1 MKYFFYFFNFFFIL
15 IPPCVQATIVPL
27 KDRLLFS
34 QMDKEKRLLIVNN
47 ERQGPVLLQ
56 SWIDNGSAENIEKE
70 KNYPFVVIPAVARM
84 APGKII
90 NLRIMPTPKL
100 HDLPVDR
107 ESVFWINLFEIPGI
121 KKSQEAGNAS
131 RMEVGLNTQIKI
143 IYRPFKGGMDI
154 NRTGEAIKIR
164 LAESGRSLELDNPT
178 PYYVTPVSVKVK
190 SSSAEQSVKLG
201 MSRMIAPF
209 AHKNFLLKEVM
220 TSRKM
225 TVDYTLID
233 DAGKEV
239 SFTKTLN

>member
-15 IPPCVQATIVPL
+15 ISPGVQATIVPL

-34 QMDKEKRLLIVNN
+34 QMDKEQRLLIVNN
-47 ERQGPVLLQ
+47 ERHGPVLLQ

-121 KKSQEAGNAS
+121 KKSHEAENAS
-131 RMEVGLNTQIKI
+131 QMEVGLNTQIKI

-164 LAESGRSLELDNPT
+164 LAESGHSLVLDNPT

-201 MSRMIAPF
+201 MSRMVAPF
-209 AHKNFLLKEVM
+209 GHKSFLLKEVM
-220 TSRKM
+220 TSHKL
-225 TVDYTLID
+225 TVDYTLVD